1 MSYMNILPNFLPEK
15 ELMVHLKQ
23 TVLLFEAQLLHP
35 AQHYFLCLGHL
46 FLQANVEIGLLGL
59 TTQFHCVTLIF
70 PLYKP
75 LSKSDYFFV
84 GLRPF
89 YKGQVCF
96 EKKKTNKIGRVGFT
110 KPK

>member
-70 PLYKP
+70 PLYK
-75 LSKSDYFFV
+75 LLAKLAFF
-84 GLRPF
+84 LAYEIKASIP
-89 YKGQVCF
+89 
-96 EKKKTNKIGRVGFT
+96 
-110 KPK
+110 P